1 MKDVQGPPDIADRAR
16 RVLRLTEN
24 AHLLRYFHP
33 SSLRGVGPPGRR
45 RCGVLPCTP
54 HSSGFVRAS
63 LGLPTLWAGPRF
75 RKPCI
80 WTFSV
85 SLSEVGF

>member
-1 MKDVQGPPDIADRAR
+1 MRLSENVHLPFG
-16 RVLRLTEN
+16 RLTALSKVEG
-24 AHLLRYFHP
+24 LRYPPP
-33 SSLRGVGPPGRR
+33 SSLRGV
-45 RCGVLPCTP
+45 LLCTP

-63 LGLPTLWAGPRF
+63 LGLPTLRAGPQF

-85 SLSEVGF
+85 SLPEGAFSTVSIVSLKNGKE